1 VTVHALPTIAGRMV
15 GVLGLARS
23 GRAAMRWL
31 AARGAIPVA
40 FDDAPE
46 VLREAAERGERV
58 GSAAEIGALAALLPS
73 PGVPLTHPLVSA
85 ARQAGVALWSDVDL
99 FTATLAPRRLVGVT
113 GTNGKS
119 TTSALIHHLLTA
131 AGRPAVLGGNIGLPV
146 LDLDPGP
153 ADAVIVLELSSFQ
166 LELCRS
172 TGCDVAVWLNLSP
185 DHLDRHGDMDGY
197 AAAKRRIFANPPAG
211 AVAVIGVDDLPSRGE
226 AERLE
231 SAGDRRVVRVSA
243 LGRVPG
249 GVGVVEHRLVEDG
262 VGVVADLAGIAALR
276 GAHNGQNAAAAYA
289 AVRALGLSP
298 EAAVRGLASF
308 PGLPHRMQEVHSEAG
323 ALWIDD
329 SKATNPDSAARSLG
343 AFREIVWIAGGRAKP
358 GGFRSLRPHLGGV
371 RRALLIGEAAAEIER
386 DLGDLVPCRQL
397 GTLAAAVA
405 EARREIA
412 RADGAPLVVL
422 LAPACASFDQFRD
435 YAERGRRFAE
445 LARSPTAAAVGDA
458 A

>member
-1 VTVHALPTIAGRMV
+1 MEPRPTIAGCKV

-31 AARGAIPVA
+31 AAQGALPVA
-40 FDDAPE
+40 FDDAAE
-46 VLREAAERGERV
+46 VLREARERGERA
-58 GSAAEIGALAALLPS
+58 GSADEIGTLAALVPS
-73 PGVPLTHPLVSA
+73 PGVPLTHPLVVA
-85 ARQAGVALWSDVDL
+85 ARQHGVPLWSDVDL
-99 FTATLAPRRLVGVT
+99 FTRTLPPRRLIGVT

-119 TTSALIHHLLTA
+119 TTSALIHHLLVA

-172 TGCDVAVWLNLSP
+172 TACDVAVWLNLTP
-185 DHLDRHGDMDGY
+185 DHLDRHRDMAGY

-211 AVAVIGVDDLPSRGE
+211 AVAVIGADDAASREE
-226 AERLE
+226 AARL
-231 SAGDRRVVRVSA
+231 GDRGGWRVVRISGA
-243 LGRVPG
+243 GPVPG
-249 GVGVVEHRLVEDG
+249 GIGVVEHRLVEDG

-276 GAHNGQNAAAAYA
+276 GTHNGQNAAAAYA
-289 AVRALGLSP
+289 AVRALGLTP

-308 PGLPHRMQEVHSEAG
+308 AGLPHRMQEVHREPG
-323 ALWIDD
+323 VLWIDD
-329 SKATNPDSAARSLG
+329 SKATNPDSAMRSLQS
-343 AFREIVWIAGGRAKP
+343 FREIIWIAGGRAKP
-358 GGFRSLRPHLGGV
+358 GGFRSLRPYLGGV
-371 RRALLIGEAAAEIER
+371 RQALLIGEAAAEIER
-386 DLGDLVPCRQL
+386 DLGDLVPCRRV

-405 EARREIA
+405 EARAGLGRDRGEP
-412 RADGAPLVVL
+412 RVVL

-445 LARSPTAAAVGDA
+445 LARGTPGGGTA
-458 A
+458 